1 MNRRVALL
9 IVGLVGGLMSGLFGV
24 GGGIV
29 MVPMLASIAG
39 LDHRRAAATSLA
51 AIVPT
56 SIAASIGYAANG
68 AIDLVAAVLIG
79 VGGIAGSQLGS
90 RLLRRLSVRWLRW
103 LFLALLLIV
112 AVRMLLEVPS
122 RSGHIALTPLSIG
135 GLVLLGLAMGV
146 ASGLF
151 GIGGGVLAVPVLIA
165 AFGAGDVV
173 AKGVSLAAMVLTAL
187 AGTVAN
193 WRARLVDPV
202 DGAIVGIAAVV
213 TTYAGVA
220 LSFALPE
227 RLASILFVALLV
239 VSAAQL
245 VIAGIRE
252 ARAGRAG

>member
-1 MNRRVALL
+1 MPRTLALVVIGVVAGLL
-9 IVGLVGGLMSGLFGV
+9 SGLFGV

-29 MVPMLASIAG
+29 MVPMLATLVR

-68 AIDLVAAVLIG
+68 AIDLVAALLVG
-79 VGGIAGSQLGS
+79 VGGIAGAQLGS
-90 RLLRRLSVRWLRW
+90 RLLRRLPVRWLRW
-103 LFLALLLIV
+103 LFLALLVVV

-122 RSGHIALTPLSIG
+122 RGGRIELTPLVIA
-135 GLVLLGLAMGV
+135 GLLLLGVAMGV

-165 AFGAGDVV
+165 LFGAGDLV

-187 AGTVAN
+187 AGTIAN
-193 WRARLVDPV
+193 WRAHLVDPL
-202 DGAIVGIAAVV
+202 DGALVGIAAVA
-213 TTYAGVA
+213 TSFAGVA
-220 LSFALPE
+220 LSFAIPSQLG
-227 RLASILFVALLV
+227 SILFVLLLA

-245 VIAGIRE
+245 VIAGVRE
-252 ARAGRAG
+252 ARAGRGS

>member
-68 AIDLVAAVLIG
+68 AIDLVAAVLSG
-79 VGGIAGSQLGS
+79 LGGIAGSQLGS